1 VIIQM
6 AGLPGTGK
14 TTIADELARLIPA
27 TVISKDH
34 IRHSLFSGHQIAYD
48 REQDDFC
55 ADVAFGAAAQL
66 LRLDPAAVIILDGR
80 TCSRAYQISS
90 VRSFARQMCQDLR
103 IIECCCTEETACQRL
118 ADDTSLGRHP
128 AANRDPGL
136 YRTLQ
141 ARADPIP
148 PPKLIVPTDEALPA
162 SIARCMYYL
171 TRVPSRPIPSRQP
184 GPGSRVR
191 SGKAG
196 TRPRPT
202 SDEWKEAPD
211 ADQL

>member
-14 TTIADELARLIPA
+14 TTIASELARLIPA

-34 IRHSLFSGHQIAYD
+34 IRHSLFSGHQVAYD

-80 TCSRAYQISS
+80 TCSRAYQVSR
-90 VRSFARQMCQDLR
+90 VRHFARQMRQGLR
-103 IIECCCTEETACQRL
+103 IIECCCAEETACQRL
-118 ADDTSLGRHP
+118 AADTLLGRHP

-141 ARADPIP
+141 PRADPIAL
-148 PPKLIVPTDEALPA
+148 PKLIVSTGEALPA

-171 TRVPSRPIPSRQP
+171 APVPSRQP
-184 GPGSRVR
+184 GPGSRVP

-196 TRPRPT
+196 MRPRPA
-202 SDEWKEAPD
+202 SDE
-211 ADQL
+211 